1 MANKTIRMLQDATID
16 GVPYRGNEAVEID
29 EALAKQAVK
38 GGVADDNEAAVKYVT
53 GELKAKVKKH
63 KADAKEVK
71 EEKK

>member
-1 MANKTIRMLQDATID
+1 MANKTVRMLQDATID
-16 GVPYRGNEAVEID
+16 GVPYCCNDAVELD
-29 EALAKQAVK
+29 ETLAKQAVK

-63 KADAKEVK
+63 KAKAEETK